1 MSLAVDDLSSE
12 LKDIF
17 DGATATETLGPDV
30 ADLIVTAFLDWVKSV
45 EISLSG
51 NALGEGAP
59 PPTMTAA
66 GQTLNPDSAIVD
78 AGYASLHEALV
89 TDFDASSTEWPS
101 FSDTLA
107 AFMATLTLWANDT
120 GWSVADAIVTSGTF
134 SFTDAHTSDPPP
146 ADTTVAGLNH
156 ANAFYDGVI
165 GSSVSSVLGGVIE
178 GFDTVGAPVGS
189 SIS

>member
-30 ADLIVTAFLDWVKSV
+30 ADLIVTAFLDWVKNADG
-45 EISLSG
+45 SLSG
-51 NALGEGAP
+51 SAVNPSGA
-59 PPTMTAA
+59 TMPAA
-66 GQTLNPDSAIVD
+66 GVMINPDSAIVD

-89 TDFDASSTEWPS
+89 ADFDASSTEWPS
-101 FSDTLA
+101 FSGALA
-107 AFMATLTLWANDT
+107 AFMATLTLWGDDT
-120 GWSVADAIVTSGTF
+120 GWLVADAIVTSGTF

-146 ADTTVAGLNH
+146 ADTTAAGLNH

-165 GSSVSSVLGGVIE
+165 GSSVSSVLGGVFTAFI
-178 GFDTVGAPVGS
+178 GATVGS